1 MRDQARL
8 LADIHAVLGELR
20 AERHAVKVAESSV
33 MLDLATERLVRAED
47 RMFALLSELDR
58 EGGLAALADLA
69 RRAGR
74 AA

>member
-8 LADIHAVLGELR
+8 LADIHAALAELR

-47 RMFALLSELDR
+47 RMFALLSALDR
-58 EGGLAALADLA
+58 DGGLAALADLA

>member
-1 MRDQARL
+1 MRDQARI
-8 LADIHAVLGELR
+8 LADIHAVLSELR
-20 AERHAVKVAESSV
+20 IERHAVKTAETSV

-47 RMFALLSELDR
+47 RMFALLCKLDR
-58 EGGLAALADLA
+58 EGGIGALADLA

>member
-1 MRDQARL
+1 MRDRARL
-8 LADIHAVLGELR
+8 LAEIHAVLAELR
-20 AERHAVKVAESSV
+20 AERHAVKVAESAV

>member
-8 LADIHAVLGELR
+8 LADIHAVLAELR

>member
-8 LADIHAVLGELR
+8 LADIHAALAELR
-20 AERHAVKVAESSV
+20 AERYAVKTAETSV